1 MNDVYVSGKKIRLDP
16 SVAIGKGGEA
26 DVYDIGGGMVAK
38 IFKPPTHPD
47 FTGLSQ
53 EQRNAAE
60 RIAQHQRKL
69 RAFPANLPTRV
80 VAPADLITE
89 RGGQIVGYT
98 MPFLRNMELLRR
110 YSERGFRANGIPNSA
125 VVAIFRDLWGT
136 VDGVHHA
143 GVTIG
148 DFNDLN
154 VLVRGVEAHIIDADS
169 MQFGSFACP
178 MFTARFVD
186 PTRCDTKA
194 TSLLLSQPHTMS
206 SDWYAFAIM
215 LFQSL
220 CFVDPYG
227 GIYVPKD
234 PKTRLPHDQRPLK
247 RISVFHPDV
256 RYPKPAVHYRVLPD
270 DLLQYFHR
278 MLEQDE
284 RGTFPHPL
292 LEQLRWTTCTQC
304 GIEHARA
311 VCPTCATAAPAAIR
325 ETTVVRGTV
334 TATRIFRTPGV
345 ILYATVQAGELRWL
359 AHESDTFQREDRSVV
374 LHGALDPAMRY
385 RINGA
390 TTFFL
395 KEGHVVGL
403 TPGQSPEP
411 RVVDAVGSR
420 ATFDANG
427 AHAYWAEGGR
437 LLRDGTI
444 GTERIGDVLRG
455 QTAIWVGPSFG
466 FGFYRAGNLSV
477 AFVFDAERRGI
488 NDSVALPPIRGQ
500 LVDATCA
507 FSADRCW
514 FFTTTQDRGKTMH
527 HVCVVKQDGS
537 IEATAEAQ
545 AGDGSWLGTIRGKA
559 AAKHFLLAPT
569 DDGVVRVEPD
579 GSGGLAV
586 TKSFPDTEPFV
597 DAGCALHI
605 GSRGLYVVSKREIT
619 VLRIQ

>member
-1 MNDVYVSGKKIRLDP
+1 MDAYVSGKKIRLDP
-16 SVAIGKGGEA
+16 STAIGKGGEA

-69 RAFPANLPTRV
+69 RAFPTNLPTRV

-98 MPFLRNMELLRR
+98 MPFLQNMELLRR
-110 YSERGFRANGIPNSA
+110 YSERSFRASGVSNSA

-136 VDGVHHA
+136 VDEVHHA

-154 VLVRGVEAHIIDADS
+154 VLVRGTDAHLIDADS
-169 MQFGSFACP
+169 MQFGPFACP

-186 PTRCDTKA
+186 PTRCDARA
-194 TSLLLSQPHTMS
+194 TSLLLSLPHTAN

-220 CFVDPYG
+220 LFVDPYG

-234 PKTRLPHDQRPLK
+234 AKARLPHDQRPLR

-278 MLEQDE
+278 MLEKDE
-284 RGTFPHPL
+284 RGAFPHPL

-304 GIEHARA
+304 GIEHARS
-311 VCPTCATAAPAAIR
+311 VCPICATAAPAAIR

-345 ILYATVQAGELRWL
+345 ILYACVQDGELKWL
-359 AHESDTFQREDRSVV
+359 AHEGDTFQREDRSTV
-374 LHGALDPAMRY
+374 LHGRLDPTMRY
-385 RINGA
+385 RIKGTA
-390 TTFFL
+390 IFFL
-395 KEGHVVGL
+395 KDGQVVDI
-403 TPGQSPEP
+403 TPAQEPEP
-411 RVVDAVGSR
+411 RVVDSVGNR
-420 ATFDANG
+420 ATFDANS

-437 LLRDGTI
+437 LYRDGTI
-444 GTERIGDVLRG
+444 GPERIGDVLRG
-455 QTAIWVGPSFG
+455 QTLIWVGPTFG
-466 FGFYRAGNLSV
+466 FGLYRAGNLSV

-488 NDSVALPPIRGQ
+488 NDAVAIPPIRGQ

-507 FSADRCW
+507 FSDHRCW
-514 FFTTTQDRGKTMH
+514 FFTATQDRGKTVH
-527 HVCVVKQDGS
+527 RATVIKPDGS
-537 IEATAEAQ
+537 IEATAEAE

-559 AAKHFLLAPT
+559 AAGNFLLAPT

-597 DAGCALHI
+597 DAGCALHV
-605 GSRGLYVVSKREIT
+605 GRRGLYVVSKREIT
-619 VLRIQ
+619 VLKIQ